1 MDILGFGAGRVDV
14 VVDGLKGEDEKTVET
29 ILTEVLPQAV

>member
-1 MDILGFGAGRVDV
+1 